1 MKNMKYTLAQK
12 STDFA
17 LEVIKYYK
25 WLTVS
30 QKEYVMSK
38 QLLRSGTSVGA
49 NIREAYYAV
58 SRPDFVNKLQIALK
72 EAAESEYWIYL
83 LEESGYFD
91 NRFHLLKTLLDET
104 KRILVSTIK
113 TTKENGI

>member
-1 MKNMKYTLAQK
+1 MKYTLAQK

-25 WLTVS
+25 WLTDS
-30 QKEYVMSK
+30 KKEYVLSK

-49 NIREAYYAV
+49 NIREAYYAA

-72 EAAESEYWIYL
+72 EAAECEYWIYL
-83 LEESGYFD
+83 LEKSDYFD
-91 NRFHLLKTLLDET
+91 DNFQLMKTLLDET
-104 KRILVSTIK
+104 KRILISTIK
-113 TTKENGI
+113 TTKANGL